1 VCVRIF
7 LTALHILY
15 NIALMAY
22 VYINP
27 YKSSLLAAQQELE
40 QLKTELQLVT
50 HRIAQLEATIKALEP
65 LASEPGSVPP
75 EGLSE
80 LCRQILMSQ
89 PNAAFTAS
97 DVMRYLAGMGVD
109 ISGYASPLA
118 VLHTTL
124 GRLAKPGTGFLKT
137 PGHEG
142 QPFYSYDE
150 RHRTKFRFPRFGVK

>member
-1 VCVRIF
+1 
-7 LTALHILY
+7 
-15 NIALMAY
+15 MAY
-22 VYINP
+22 VFINP

-50 HRIAQLEATIKALEP
+50 QRIAQLEATVKVLGP
-65 LASEPGSVPP
+65 LASEPGDVPP

-97 DVMRYLAGMGVD
+97 DVMRFLARMGVD
-109 ISGYASPLA
+109 ITGYANPLA

-124 GRLAKPGTGFLKT
+124 GRLAKPGTGFLKL
-137 PGHEG
+137 PGKDG
-142 QPFYSYDE
+142 QPFYTYDE
-150 RHRTKFRFPRFGVK
+150 KHRTKFRFPRFGLKDKFAEST